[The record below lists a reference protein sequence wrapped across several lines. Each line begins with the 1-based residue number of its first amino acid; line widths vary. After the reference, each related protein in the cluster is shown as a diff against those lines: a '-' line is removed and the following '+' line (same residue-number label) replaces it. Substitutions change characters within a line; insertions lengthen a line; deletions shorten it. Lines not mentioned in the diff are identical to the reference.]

1 MSLSTR
7 RHSLS
12 HIMAQATR
20 MVMWPNALLAIGPD
34 VDNGWYYDID
44 FGDTTLEEAK
54 LRDIEKKM
62 KAIVREGQE
71 FKQFSLSVTDA
82 KTFVSALGETYKL
95 EMIEDLAARGETTI
109 SFFAN
114 IGKFHNPAYAGFE
127 FLNNPNTVAIVEN
140 GEVSVPV
147 ILSETKDPWTKITLD
162 SSQAQ
167 NDGTQNLKTWKLE
180 NSHFDFRLSTFI
192 DMCQGPHVEFTNLI
206 PEDSFKLDK
215 LAWAY
220 WRGDSKNKQLT
231 RIYGLAFD
239 TGEALAKY
247 ENMMEEAKKRDHR
260 ILGKKLKLFT
270 VSDMVGSGLPLI
282 QPNGMIIREAIKD
295 YLWDLHKDKGY
306 LRVCTPHL
314 AKEELYQ
321 TSGHAGK
328 YLEDM
333 FSVYGGTSKENF
345 FLKPMNCPHH
355 MQLFADNQFSYRD
368 MPIRYFEPATVYR
381 DEKTG
386 QLSGLT
392 RVRSITQD
400 DGHLFCRVG
409 QIKEEVSMI
418 VDIVK
423 EFYTT
428 FGLME
433 WYWVSLSI
441 RDPKTPEKYLG
452 GDDVWQ
458 IAEKA
463 LEEAAIA
470 NKLNYRPMPGEA
482 AFYGPKLDF
491 MFQDA
496 IGREWQLATIQCD
509 FNQPNRFQLSFKNE
523 LGEDEQPVVI
533 HRAISGSLE
542 RFMGIMIEHFAG
554 TFPLW
559 LAPEQV
565 RIIPVGEA
573 FFDYGNEVY
582 ALLRKSGLRVK
593 LDDSTDSL
601 GKKIRNAETEHANYI
616 LVVGEQEKIA
626 RTLAVRNFKTKWQ
639 SVESIEDFTRRVKE
653 EIEKKTL

>member
-1 MSLSTR
+1 MSLPLSTR

-20 MVMWPNALLAIGPD
+20 MVMGASAKLAIGPD

-44 FGDTTLEEAK
+44 FGDATFEESK
-54 LRDIEKKM
+54 LKDIEKKM
-62 KAIVREGQE
+62 RAIVREGQE
-71 FKQFSLSVTDA
+71 FRQFSLSVADA
-82 KTFVSALGETYKL
+82 KAFTTAVGETYKY
-95 EMIEDLAARGETTI
+95 EMICDLEARGETTI

-114 IGKFHNPAYAGFE
+114 IGKFQNPTYAGFE
-127 FLNNPNTVAIVEN
+127 FLNNPDSYCIESADGRSVVPEN
-140 GEVSVPV
+140 QG
-147 ILSETKDPWTKITLD
+147 
-162 SSQAQ
+162 
-167 NDGTQNLKTWKLE
+167 KT
-180 NSHFDFRLSTFI
+180 NYDFRTATFI
-192 DMCQGPHVEFTNLI
+192 DMCQGPHVVNTSEI
-206 PEDSFKLDK
+206 PEDSFELDK
-215 LAWAY
+215 IAGAY
-220 WRGDSKNKQLT
+220 WRGDAKNKQLT

-239 TGEALAKY
+239 TKTELDAY
-247 ENMMEEAKKRDHR
+247 NTMMEEAKKRDHR
-260 ILGKKLKLFT
+260 ILGRKLKLFT
-270 VSDMVGSGLPLI
+270 ISDLVGSGLPLI
-282 QPNGMIIREAIKD
+282 QPRGMIMRKAIEE
-295 YLWDLHKDKGY
+295 YLWELHRDKGY
-306 LRVCTPHL
+306 DRVWTPHL

-400 DGHLFCRVG
+400 DGHLFCRVT
-409 QIKEEVSMI
+409 QIEEEVTTI
-418 VDIVK
+418 VNIIK

-428 FGLME
+428 FGLMDG
-433 WYWVSLSI
+433 YWVSLSI
-441 RDPKTPEKYLG
+441 RDPETPEKYLG
-452 GDDVWQ
+452 SDDVWI
-458 IAEKA
+458 IAEWA
-463 LEEAAIA
+463 LEKAAIA
-470 NKLNYRPMPGEA
+470 NNLNYRPMPGEA

-491 MFQDA
+491 MFKDA

-509 FNQPNRFQLSFKNE
+509 FNQPNRFELSFKNE
-523 LGEDEQPVVI
+523 KWEEERPVVI

-542 RFMGIMIEHFAG
+542 RFMGIMIENFAG
-554 TFPLW
+554 VFPLW

-573 FFDYGNEVY
+573 FVTYADEVY
-582 ALLRKSGLRVK
+582 REMRTAGLRVK
-593 LDDSTDSL
+593 LDDSSDSL
-601 GKKIRNAETEHANYI
+601 GKKMRNAEIDHVNYI
-616 LVVGEQEKIA
+616 LVVGEQEMKSSS
-626 RTLAVRNFKTKWQ
+626 LAVRNYKTQEKTT
-639 SVESIEDFTRRVKE
+639 EYINDFVTRIQE
-653 EIEKKTL
+653 EIKSKAL

>member
-1 MSLSTR
+1 MSPLSTR

-20 MVMWPNALLAIGPD
+20 MVMWAWAKLAIGPD

-44 FGDTTLEEAK
+44 FGDATLEEAK
-54 LRDIEKKM
+54 LKDIEKKM
-62 KAIVREGQE
+62 KSIVREGQE
-71 FKQFSLSVTDA
+71 FRQFSLSVTDA
-82 KTFVSALGETYKL
+82 KTFTKALGEDYKH
-95 EMIEDLAARGETTI
+95 EMIEDLEARGETTI

-114 IGKFHNPAYAGFE
+114 IGKFQNPAYASFE
-127 FLNNPNTVAIVEN
+127 FLNNPNTIATIAD
-140 GEVSVPV
+140 GEVSVP
-147 ILSETKDPWTKITLD
+147 S
-162 SSQAQ
+162 SNSQALSS
-167 NDGTQNLKTWKLE
+167 D
-180 NSHFDFRLSTFI
+180 FDFRTSTFI
-192 DMCQGPHVEFTNLI
+192 DMCQWPHVANTNMI
-206 PEDSFKLDK
+206 SEDSFKLDK

-220 WRGDSKNKQLT
+220 WRGDAKNKQLT

-239 TGEALAKY
+239 TGAELQAY
-247 ENMMEEAKKRDHR
+247 ETMMEEAKKRDHR

-282 QPNGMIIREAIKD
+282 QPRGMIIREAIRE

-400 DGHLFCRVG
+400 DGHLFCRVD
-409 QIKEEVSMI
+409 QIEAEVGVI

-428 FGLME
+428 FGLMDG
-433 WYWVSLSI
+433 YWVSLSV
-441 RDPKTPEKYLG
+441 RDMSTPEKYLG
-452 GDDVWQ
+452 DNNVWE
-458 IAEKA
+458 IAEA
-463 LEEAAIA
+463 SLEKAAIA
-470 NKLNYRPMPGEA
+470 NNLNYKRMPGEA

-491 MFQDA
+491 MFRDA

-523 LGEDEQPVVI
+523 KWEDEQPVVI

-573 FFDYGNEVY
+573 FVSDGDEVY
-582 ALLRKSGLRVK
+582 RELRSAGIRVT
-593 LDDSTDSL
+593 LDDSSDSL
-601 GKKIRNAETEHANYI
+601 GKKMRNAEIEHVNYI
-616 LVVGEQEKIA
+616 IVVGEQEMTA
-626 RTLAVRNFKTKWQ
+626 RTLAVRNYKTQEK
-639 SVESIEDFTRRVKE
+639 STEAVEAFALRISE
-653 EIEKKTL
+653 EIKNKIL